1 MIGLD
6 SIRVPLIS
14 VIIPVYNVET
24 QLRKCV
30 DSILAQTYPNI
41 EIILVD
47 DGSTDNSA
55 AVCDSYDFDDR
66 VKVIHKSN
74 GGLSSA
80 RNAGIDASKGD
91 YIGFVD
97 SDDFT
102 APYMYEELYRSVKD
116 KDRVIGCIGISAIDE
131 NNTITEY
138 SSREAEEIQDKIKYL
153 RDLLLFTGDASACS
167 KLFPSSV
174 FFRNRFKE
182 ERLNEDVLF
191 MFESAESYDEIRYIP
206 KNGYYYFSRSG
217 SITRSFG
224 KSIHDMVTNAREIR
238 EIVECSYPE
247 LSPYAERYEIYQN
260 MSFLRHCPSSYDR
273 KNDPVCTQA
282 LRFVR
287 SNLSAGW
294 RSRHL
299 SIKDKMILTV
309 LCIAPRTVSFIL
321 ERKK

>member
-6 SIRVPLIS
+6 NMSVPLIS

-24 QLRKCV
+24 QLRKCA

-41 EIILVD
+41 EMILVD
-47 DGSTDNSA
+47 DGSTDRSTSI
-55 AVCDSYDFDDR
+55 CDSYDADAR
-66 VKVIHKSN
+66 VKVIHQSN

-80 RNAGIDASKGD
+80 RNAGIDASSGD

-97 SDDFT
+97 SDDFI
-102 APYMYEELYRSVKD
+102 APDMYESLYRMIRD
-116 KDRVIGCIGISAIDE
+116 KERAIGCIGISAIDE

-138 SSREAEEIQDKIKYL
+138 SSRKEEEIQDKTEYL
-153 RDLLLFTGDASACS
+153 RELLLFIGDASACS
-167 KLFPSSV
+167 KLFPRS
-174 FFRNRFKE
+174 FFFGNKFRE
-182 ERLNEDVLF
+182 GRLNEDVLF
-191 MFESAESYDEIRYIP
+191 MFESAESYDEIVYTP

-238 EIVECSYPE
+238 EIVDRCYPE

-260 MSFLRHCPSSYDR
+260 MAFLRHCPSTYDR
-273 KNDPVCTQA
+273 KSDPMCAQV
-282 LRFVR
+282 LHFVR

-294 RSRHL
+294 RSHYL
-299 SIKDKMILTV
+299 SIKEKMILTA
-309 LCIAPRTVSFIL
+309 LCIAPRAVSFIL